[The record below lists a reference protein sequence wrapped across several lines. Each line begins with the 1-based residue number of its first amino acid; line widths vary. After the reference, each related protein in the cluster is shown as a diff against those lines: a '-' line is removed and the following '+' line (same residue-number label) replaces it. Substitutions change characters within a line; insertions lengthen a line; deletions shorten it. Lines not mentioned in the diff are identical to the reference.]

1 MIVTVAAF
9 LASLAGPGHAPRNAD
24 VVVCGRTTSFEDQYC
39 DAVLIR
45 RVAWTHA
52 EAAAAHERVA
62 RYALPHRAAFSYLA
76 AANNWVAKAV
86 VAFDRALAAGLNEP
100 DRRNVVAARNRIAP
114 RP

>member
-52 EAAAAHERVA
+52 EAAAAHERAA

-76 AANNWVAKAV
+76 AANNWVAAGDRAKAV
-86 VAFDRALAAGLNEP
+86 VAFDRALA
-100 DRRNVVAARNRIAP
+100 
-114 RP
+114 